1 MSKME
6 ILAELPKLDMA
17 DRREIFDQLCE
28 MEERDLLNGGATPEE
43 KALLDCELE
52 EYRRYPDAGST
63 WDEVQ
68 ARVRKP
74 SRRELAGLSFN

>member
-17 DRREIFDQLCE
+17 ARREIFDRLCE
-28 MEERDLLNGGATPEE
+28 MEERDLLNGVATPEE

-52 EYRRYPDAGST
+52 EYRRTPDAGSS
-63 WDEVQ
+63 WEEVE
-68 ARVRKP
+68 ARIRKP
-74 SRRELAGLSFN
+74 SRP

>member
-6 ILAELPKLDMA
+6 ILAELPKLDAA
-17 DRREIFDQLCE
+17 DRREIFDHLCE

-43 KALLDCELE
+43 KALLDRELE
-52 EYRRYPDAGST
+52 EYRRNPEAGAT
-63 WDEVQ
+63 WEEVK

-74 SRRELAGLSFN
+74 SRP